1 MPCCAPSTTLSS
13 ADPRTD
19 TGPATP
25 PATPAHGT
33 PHEAGAA
40 TAAVRVVQALERL
53 GVTVA
58 FGLPGVHNLAI
69 WKALSESEISLVGV
83 RHEQAAVYAADGY
96 ARATGRLG
104 VAVVTTGPG
113 AANTLGATGEAMASG
128 SAVLVIATDIPA
140 AIRRPDI
147 YRGSLHETR
156 DQTAMFAPVT
166 KAATLVQTAAEIGD
180 AVVAAAHAALAA
192 PSGPVYL
199 GIPTDLLRMPAHAL
213 PGQLLAAPG
222 PAAFDGDGLDDAVG
236 LIAAARR
243 PLIWAGG
250 GALRADAGAAVGALA
265 EKLCAPI
272 VTTYMSRGVVS
283 PDHPWVVAG
292 PVHAPEVGAL
302 WDEADLV
309 VGIGTDFDG
318 VMTQNWLMPQP
329 PRLVCV
335 NVDRADA
342 NKNYTAD
349 VTLVGDAREV
359 TERLVAAVGARDDA
373 EAVLAR
379 LEQVRAG
386 VAAAVLADDA
396 DAAGFLA
403 VMDRAL
409 PPDAVVVADM
419 CIPGYWL
426 AGYRRV
432 PRPRALAYPMGW
444 GTLGF
449 AFPASL
455 GAALAGAGP
464 AVCVCG
470 DGGFLF
476 ACGELAT
483 VAEQQL
489 PLTVVLVD
497 DGGYGMLRFDQE
509 LAGDEPFGV
518 DLVGPDFAALARS
531 FGIGASTVRG
541 FGADF
546 EATLRHSVT
555 TPAPSLIVVKARLRP
570 PVTTSPRWYR
580 RSAGG

>member
-13 ADPRTD
+13 ADLPTNLE
-19 TGPATP
+19 T
-25 PATPAHGT
+25 
-33 PHEAGAA
+33 A
-40 TAAVRVVQALERL
+40 TAGVRVVQALERL
-53 GVTVA
+53 GVTVV

-128 SAVLVIATDIPA
+128 SPVLVIATDIPA
-140 AIRRPDI
+140 AIRRPDT

-156 DQTAMFAPVT
+156 NQTAMFAPVT
-166 KAATLVQTAAEIGD
+166 KAATLAQTAAEVGD
-180 AVVAAAHAALAA
+180 AVVTAAHRALAA

-199 GIPTDLLRMPAHAL
+199 GVPTDLLRMPAPEL
-213 PGQLLAAPG
+213 PAQLPTAPG
-222 PAAFDGDGLDDAVG
+222 PAAFDGGGLDDAVG
-236 LIAAARR
+236 LISRARR

-250 GALRADAGAAVGALA
+250 GALRADAGDAVAALA
-265 EKLCAPI
+265 DKLCAPVI
-272 VTTYMSRGVVS
+272 TTYTSRGVVS

-292 PVHAPEVGAL
+292 PVHAPEVGSL
-302 WDEADLV
+302 WDEADV
-309 VGIGTDFDG
+309 VIGIGTDFDG

-329 PRLVCV
+329 PHLICV
-335 NVDRADA
+335 NVDRAGA
-342 NKNYTAD
+342 SKNYAAD

-359 TERLVAAVGARDDA
+359 TERLVAAVSARDDA
-373 EAVLAR
+373 EAMLDR
-379 LEQVRAG
+379 LEQIRAG

-455 GAALAGAGP
+455 GAALADTGP

-483 VAEQQL
+483 VAERQL

-541 FGADF
+541 FGSDF

-580 RSAGG
+580 RGDAS